1 MVSQRESKAYT
12 KEFKDEAVRL
22 LRVSGKSANQL
33 IKELGIQ
40 QSSLSRWKR
49 QADERD
55 AVTPQDLAQE
65 EEIRQLR
72 KELNRVRMERDI
84 LKKRRPSSPTSR
96 NEIRVH

>member
-84 LKKRRPSSPTSR
+84 VKKGRPSSPTSR